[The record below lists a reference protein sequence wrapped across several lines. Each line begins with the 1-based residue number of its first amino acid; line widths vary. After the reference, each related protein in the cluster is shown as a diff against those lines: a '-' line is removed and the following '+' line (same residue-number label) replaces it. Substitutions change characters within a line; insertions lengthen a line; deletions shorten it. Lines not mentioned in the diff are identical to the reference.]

1 MKKMSVLL
9 GAGLVAMGLL
19 SGCATSY
26 PIGGILTQLKLPV
39 DVTAGDVRGM
49 KVGKATCKSYLA
61 MIATGDASI
70 DAAKKNGGITKV
82 HYMDWEVE
90 NILGIIGTYTLTV
103 YGE

>member
-1 MKKMSVLL
+1 MKKLSVLL
-9 GAGLVAMGLL
+9 GTGLLAAGLF
-19 SGCATSY
+19 SGCATSQ
-26 PIGGILTQLKLPV
+26 PIGGAYTKLKLPV
-39 DVTAGDVRGM
+39 DATAGDVRGL

-61 MIATGDASI
+61 MVAIGDASI

-90 NILGIIGTYTLTV
+90 NILGVIGTYTLTV